1 MVSKKKAAEHLAS
14 TCYAGVSMAGAFKM
28 EEIMKRLTLI
38 LSLFAV
44 LFIVTG
50 AWAADPAAISAN
62 VDMIVAEID
71 GGKDVKTIEA
81 NAYDPYAFVL
91 EEDGMLLVHPSLA
104 GKSLKEAAPPAYEAI
119 VVATPEGTWV
129 KYEWKGKEKNTYV
142 KKTKSNLIVGSGY

>member
-1 MVSKKKAAEHLAS
+1 
-14 TCYAGVSMAGAFKM
+14 
-28 EEIMKRLTLI
+28 MKQLTLI
-38 LSLFAV
+38 LSFFAV
-44 LFIVTG
+44 LFIFTG
-50 AWAADPAAISAN
+50 AYAADPAAISQN

-71 GGKDVKTIEA
+71 GGKDATTVDA
-81 NAYDPYAFVL
+81 NGYDPYVFVL
-91 EEDGMLLVHPSLA
+91 EEGGMLLVHPSLA

>member
-1 MVSKKKAAEHLAS
+1 MVSKKKAAEQLTS
-14 TCYAGVSMAGAFKM
+14 SFYSGGSMAGAFKM

-44 LFIVTG
+44 LFIVSG
-50 AWAADPAAISAN
+50 AWAADPAAISKN

-71 GGKDVKTIEA
+71 GGKDVMTIDA
-81 NAYDPYAFVL
+81 NAYEPYAFVL
-91 EEDGMLLVHPSLA
+91 EEGGLLLVHPSLA
-104 GKSLKEAAPPAYEAI
+104 GKSLKEAAPPVYEAI